1 MKIMIMSDDA
11 NWEPTLKAV
20 VDHLPEKA
28 PVLPD
33 PDTSDTESSDETM
46 EMASPLA
53 VDPLVYVLSGAVF
66 GAALVYAF
74 SKAPVLTLPLFDAE
88 L

>member
-1 MKIMIMSDDA
+1 MKIVIMSDDA

-33 PDTSDTESSDETM
+33 PETSDTESSDETM

-53 VDPLVYVLSGAVF
+53 VDPLVYVLSTCKSTQHNCPKRNQTTTK
-66 GAALVYAF
+66 LR
-74 SKAPVLTLPLFDAE
+74 T
-88 L
+88 